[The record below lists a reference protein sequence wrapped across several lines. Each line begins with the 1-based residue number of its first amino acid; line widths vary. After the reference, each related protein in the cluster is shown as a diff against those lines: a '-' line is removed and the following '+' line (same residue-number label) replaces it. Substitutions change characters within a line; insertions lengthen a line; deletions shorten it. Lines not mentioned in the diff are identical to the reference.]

1 MIRKRSWLTLF
12 LFLLT
17 LEHAMAVEFE
27 PKGKAVAAVL
37 GTKKAKSKKV
47 TVDGKEITAFY
58 PAEGKGKIAFVQEGL
73 YPPNCTHTW
82 VVGIDAAKGT
92 VTEIRTVEM
101 ECPHAFPTKEASF
114 LGQFEGK
121 GYADLAKLDGVH
133 TVAKATG
140 SSKLAIDAV
149 KRSIKGAKGF

>member
-1 MIRKRSWLTLF
+1 MRKPWITVFIYLI
-12 LFLLT
+12 LL
-17 LEHAMAVEFE
+17 EQAFAVQFE
-27 PKGKAVAAVL
+27 PKGKAVAEVL
-37 GTKKAKSKKV
+37 GTKKAKQKKL

-58 PAEGKGKIAFVQEGL
+58 PSEGKGKIAFVQEGL

-82 VVGIDAAKGT
+82 VVGIDAAKNT
-92 VTEIRTVEM
+92 VTQVRVVEM
-101 ECPHAFPTKEASF
+101 ECPHAFPTKESSF

-121 GYADLAKLDGVH
+121 GLRDLDKLDSVH

-140 SSKLAIDAV
+140 SSKLAIEAV